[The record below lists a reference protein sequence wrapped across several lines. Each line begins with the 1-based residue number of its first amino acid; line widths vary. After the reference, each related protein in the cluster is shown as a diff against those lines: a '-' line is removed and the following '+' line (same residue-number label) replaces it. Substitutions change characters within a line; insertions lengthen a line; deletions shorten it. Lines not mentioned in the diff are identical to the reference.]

1 MPKVKKNGKL
11 SKPKAKGKPK
21 AERQDNIKSA
31 STKSKSINQHQNVN
45 VSVSIVKN
53 KAGGRAEGN
62 NSGSNQVAKPKPQ
75 TQPQNVYYQQPNNNN
90 SSYNSELTTLLK
102 DMNKQL
108 SSQRDIKALNQS
120 PINPIPNPI
129 NNKPLFEAPKLP
141 AYVGGSSVFEDE
153 PFESHYSDV
162 TSVSDTTNV
171 KIIPDNSTVSEVPIA
186 REIPSSPAQRLLIPT
201 TSPTNSLSNYPN
213 PFEGRKLFDS
223 FEMPLTPSEM
233 PVEAGNLADRTKQ
246 GEEEQEPVVTA
257 RKKKP
262 PTQTTLSFI
271 TPKKIVVDG
280 EDTPSTSNFAERE
293 VPVRQVSAPNYI
305 TSFFE
310 SKGQL
315 KSSNREEKVNEIKRL
330 EEEYGIDLKYS
341 PDMKAGEVYNILVPY
356 VKDGRSKKEPQL
368 KRA

>member
-1 MPKVKKNGKL
+1 MAKVKKNGKL
-11 SKPKAKGKPK
+11 SKPKAKAKPK
-21 AERQDNIKSA
+21 AERQDNTKSS
-31 STKSKSINQHQNVN
+31 STKSKSVNQSQNVN

-53 KAGGRAEGN
+53 KAGGSSKSAEGN
-62 NSGSNQVAKPKPQ
+62 QSNNNQVIKPKPQ

-108 SSQRDIKALNQS
+108 YAQRDIKALNQS
-120 PINPIPNPI
+120 PINPTPNPI
-129 NNKPLFEAPKLP
+129 INKPLFEVPKLP
-141 AYVGGSSVFEDE
+141 AYVGGNNVFEDE
-153 PFESHYSDV
+153 PFEGHYSDI
-162 TSVSDTTNV
+162 TSLTTDSNITSAKIVS
-171 KIIPDNSTVSEVPIA
+171 DNSTVTEVSEVPIA
-186 REIPSSPAQRLLIPT
+186 REMPSSPAQRLLIPT

-213 PFEGRKLFDS
+213 PFEGRKLS
-223 FEMPLTPSEM
+223 NSEI
-233 PVEAGNLADRTKQ
+233 PVETK
-246 GEEEQEPVVTA
+246 GGEVLEEEIVVTA

-262 PTQTTLSFI
+262 PIQTTLPFTS
-271 TPKKIVVDG
+271 PKQVPVIYG

-293 VPVRQVSAPNYI
+293 IPVRQVSAPNYI
-305 TSFFE
+305 TSVFT
-310 SKGQL
+310 SKKQFR
-315 KSSNREEKVNEIKRL
+315 NTDREEKVNEIKRL